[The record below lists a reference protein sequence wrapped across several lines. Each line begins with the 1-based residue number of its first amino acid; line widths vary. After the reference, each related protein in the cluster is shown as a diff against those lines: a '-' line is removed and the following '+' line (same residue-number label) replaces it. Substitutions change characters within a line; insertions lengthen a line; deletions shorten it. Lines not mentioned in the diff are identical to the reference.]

1 MGLTDRDLDQIR
13 GVVREELEP
22 LKKDVGSLKKD
33 VGSLKKDVGSLKKD
47 VGSIKKALVFMADR
61 LPGSAPGRKSYVAR
75 EVEKILEIGG
85 QLGMTLIAP

>member
-1 MGLTDRDLDQIR
+1 MSLIEETLDQLREVIR
-13 GVVREELEP
+13 EELAGEPFQEAVRSVVREELEP
-22 LKKDVGSLKKD
+22 LKKDVG
-33 VGSLKKDVGSLKKD
+33 GLKKD

-85 QLGMTLIAP
+85 N

>member
-22 LKKDVGSLKKD
+22 LKKDVGSLKKDVGSLKKD

-85 QLGMTLIAP
+85 N